1 MAIQTVNASNLNEY
15 VAERQAQGA
24 TIQTSEQMV
33 AVVDRIATAQAKD
46 RSPVIATGEETVSD
60 APKPN
65 EGEPTAKA
73 QAEKAKAG
81 TDPGVQKRIDA
92 ITREKKELEEA
103 FESEYIARIEA
114 ERKLRDAESKPV
126 EAAKVEEAKRPR
138 LSDFKTAEEFD
149 TAMDV
154 YEAESRKQIQAQ
166 AEAAARLQASVDR
179 ANEELGKRYQQAR
192 ADIGDDFDEVIA
204 AANEAKLTPSA
215 HIQAALR
222 EGEYGV
228 HMAYYLAKHPDELK
242 RLEALSPVRAVA
254 EIGRMELKF
263 VKAEDKATDKDAK
276 AEAKPPIE
284 TTRAPAPIA
293 SVKAETGTVRQ
304 DLSGPMAFSDYKQS
318 RLTEIR
324 RKRH

>member
-1 MAIQTVNASNLNEY
+1 MAIQTVDASNLSEY
-15 VAERQAQGA
+15 VAERKQQAAQGG
-24 TIQTSEQMV
+24 
-33 AVVDRIATAQAKD
+33 
-46 RSPVIATGEETVSD
+46 SPIVGMGAETVSD
-60 APKPN
+60 APQPT
-65 EGEPTAKA
+65 EAEPTAKA
-73 QAEKAKAG
+73 QADKAKAG
-81 TDPGVQKRIDA
+81 TEPGVQKRIDA

-114 ERKLRDAESKPV
+114 ERKLRDAEAKPV
-126 EAAKVEEAKRPR
+126 EAVKVEEAKRPR
-138 LSDFKTAEEFD
+138 LSDYKTAEEFD
-149 TAMDV
+149 LAMDV
-154 YEAESRKQIQAQ
+154 YEAESRKSIQAQ
-166 AEAAARLQASVDR
+166 AEAAARLQASIDR

-192 ADIGDDFDEVIA
+192 AEIGEDFDEVIR

-242 RLEALSPVRAVA
+242 RLEGLSPMRAVA
-254 EIGRMELKF
+254 EIGKLELKF

-276 AEAKPPIE
+276 AEATPPIE

-293 SVKAETGTVRQ
+293 SIKAESGSVKQ
-304 DLSGPMAFSDYKQS
+304 DLSAPMSFADYKQN
-318 RLTEIR
+318 RMAEIR